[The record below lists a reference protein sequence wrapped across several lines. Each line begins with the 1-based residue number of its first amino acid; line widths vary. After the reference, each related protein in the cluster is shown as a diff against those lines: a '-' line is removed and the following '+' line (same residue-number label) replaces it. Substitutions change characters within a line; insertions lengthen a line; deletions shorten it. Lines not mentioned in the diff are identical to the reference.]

1 MDWIFI
7 HRGSFRIAATLYQ
20 RFVRRA
26 TGVFYGLICGQD
38 LAFSIETAPKFRH
51 YQQSPP
57 HLPKEKA
64 SFTPAL
70 KPHSFFPGFMVQS
83 PHQPKEARDES
94 GKALRK
100 IGSGGGGHIAAGE
113 GR

>member
-1 MDWIFI
+1 MKMTGYYLFSQALSVAMFESSIV
-7 HRGSFRIAATLYQ
+7 IAIS
-20 RFVRRA
+20 
-26 TGVFYGLICGQD
+26 GV
-38 LAFSIETAPKFRH
+38 E
-51 YQQSPP
+51 
-57 HLPKEKA
+57 
-64 SFTPAL
+64 PAL